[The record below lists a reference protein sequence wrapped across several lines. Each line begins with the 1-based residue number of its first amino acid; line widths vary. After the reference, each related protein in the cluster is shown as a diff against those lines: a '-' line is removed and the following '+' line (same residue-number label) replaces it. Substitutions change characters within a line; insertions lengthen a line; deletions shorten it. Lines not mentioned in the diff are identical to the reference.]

1 MPRVAKPLPRDCFP
15 GLTALA
21 SSVRG
26 WIAAALA
33 SGARWRWLRSP
44 KRPHDTSRLRAL
56 ADTVFD
62 GLIFERDGR
71 IVDVNRAMCRLARST
86 GQTLIGLRLP
96 DVIPGLLLPARVQDQ
111 PTEQVVVLPDGQNH
125 PVEILWRA
133 EPDGG
138 GHVIAVRDIARQKAA
153 DARIERLVRFDA
165 LTGLPNREQFLM
177 QLQKTLAVCERG
189 GGTVAVLV
197 VDLDRFGVLHAALG
211 SAGAEHILIQ
221 TARRLTGTIRA
232 SDTVARLERDAFA
245 IILVGNAHP
254 SDTAI
259 LADRIIAEMALPF
272 SVDDNPVALTAS
284 VGIAL
289 YPADAAKAP
298 ELLRAASL
306 ALRHAK
312 QNGRGKWRLFE
323 PAMDLQTRNKR
334 RLESDLRDALKA
346 GQFSLNYQPFVSVCS
361 GDIIGYEALLRWD
374 HPQRGRIPP
383 SDFIPLAEECGLIVP
398 IGGWVLETACAEA
411 ASWNNTAIVSVN
423 LSPAQFIQPGIVDTV
438 AAVLRQTGL
447 APWRLELEIT
457 EGTLMDDTRN
467 ALRILTALKA
477 LGVKIAM
484 DDFGTGYS
492 SLSYLRKFP
501 FDKIK
506 IDRSFISDV
515 ENDTEAESIVHAIIA
530 MSRSLRLDVTAEG
543 VETQR
548 QLDMLQAH
556 GCTFAQG
563 YLLGRPCPADQLRLR
578 TSVTAHPAE
587 RQVVRAV

>member
-1 MPRVAKPLPRDCFP
+1 MPRVAKLLPRDCLP

-21 SSVRG
+21 GFLRG
-26 WIAAALA
+26 WIAAALTRA
-33 SGARWRWLRSP
+33 AGRAWIRSAQ
-44 KRPHDTSRLRAL
+44 RSDDANRLRAV

-71 IVDVNRAMCRLARST
+71 IVEVNRAMCRLARST
-86 GQTLIGLRLP
+86 GPTLIGLRLP
-96 DVIPGLLLPARVQDQ
+96 DLIPGLALPARAQDK
-111 PTEQVVVLPDGQNH
+111 PTEQAVVLPDGQNH

-133 EPDGG
+133 EPNGG

-153 DARIERLVRFDA
+153 DARIERLVRFDS
-165 LTGLPNREQFLM
+165 LTGLANREQFLA

-197 VDLDRFGVLHAALG
+197 VDLDRFGMLHAALG
-211 SAGAEHILIQ
+211 PAGAEQILIQ
-221 TARRLTGTIRA
+221 TARRLTGTIRT

-245 IILVGNAHP
+245 IILIGTAHA

-259 LADRIIAEMALPF
+259 LADRIIAEIALPF
-272 SVDDNPVALTAS
+272 TVDDNPVTLTAS

-289 YPADAAKAP
+289 YPSDAAKAP
-298 ELLRAASL
+298 DLLRAASL

-312 QNGRGKWRLFE
+312 QSGRGKWRLFE
-323 PAMDLQTRNKR
+323 PAMDLQTRSKR
-334 RLESDLRDALKA
+334 RLESDLRNALKA

-361 GDIIGYEALLRWD
+361 GDIAGYEALLRWD

-398 IGGWVLETACAEA
+398 IGGWVLATACAEA
-411 ASWNNTAIVSVN
+411 ASREDTAIISVN

-438 AAVLRQTGL
+438 STVLRQTGL
-447 APWRLELEIT
+447 APQRLELEIT

-515 ENDTEAESIVHAIIA
+515 ENDPEAESIVHAIIA

-548 QLDMLQAH
+548 QMDMLQAH

-563 YLLGRPCPADQLRLR
+563 YLLGRPCPADQLWPR
-578 TSVTAHPAE
+578 TSTAVRPPKRH
-587 RQVVRAV
+587 VVRAV